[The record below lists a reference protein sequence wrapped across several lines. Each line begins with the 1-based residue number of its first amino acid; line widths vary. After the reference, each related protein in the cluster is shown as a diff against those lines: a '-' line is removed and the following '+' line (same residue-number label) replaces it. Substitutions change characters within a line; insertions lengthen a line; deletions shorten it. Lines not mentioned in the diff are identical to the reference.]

1 MTVRPDAI
9 HRWDR
14 SVLLKALLIGAVIE
28 AVAIAPA
35 FFSPWGHAG
44 PESTLGLLGVLA
56 NSPGGAVV
64 IFSRTLGGNDTGES
78 LWLLIAEVYLVQ
90 ALLIGYIAFVWL
102 RWKKRKQGRAQG
114 MEPVL

>member
-14 SVLLKALLIGAVIE
+14 SAFVKALSIGAVIE

-35 FFSPWGHAG
+35 FISPWGHAG
-44 PESTLGLLGVLA
+44 PESTLGLLSVFA

-64 IFSRTLGGNDTGES
+64 IFLRTLAGKDTGES
-78 LWLLIAEVYLVQ
+78 LRLLIAEVYLVQ

-102 RWKKRKQGRAQG
+102 RWKKLR
-114 MEPVL
+114 